1 MHITTVAT
9 PSIPPQDGGL
19 VAYQYR
25 ARLYCPAC
33 FAPVVVERASYGAAV
48 LPIPAKRRAA
58 IIAARPCSVC
68 GVVLPLPGL
77 FGLGVIAATPG
88 ALAACEAG
96 LINPS
101 RLLTRHWT
109 GDWGVIAPEDHGLN
123 EDAIRDGARILSVY
137 PLEGGATIW
146 IITEAGRHATT
157 LLLPSEY

>member
-9 PSIPPQDGGL
+9 PSIRPHDGGP
-19 VAYQYR
+19 VGYQYR
-25 ARLYCPAC
+25 TRLYCPAC
-33 FAPVVVERASYGAAV
+33 FAHVVIERAPYGAAV
-48 LPIPAKRRAA
+48 LPIPVKHRTV
-58 IIAARPCSVC
+58 IVAARPCAAC
-68 GVVLPLPGL
+68 GVGLPLPPL

-96 LINPS
+96 LVNPP

-109 GDWGVIAPEDHGLN
+109 GDWGEIDPEDHGLN

-146 IITEAGRHATT
+146 LITEAGRHATP